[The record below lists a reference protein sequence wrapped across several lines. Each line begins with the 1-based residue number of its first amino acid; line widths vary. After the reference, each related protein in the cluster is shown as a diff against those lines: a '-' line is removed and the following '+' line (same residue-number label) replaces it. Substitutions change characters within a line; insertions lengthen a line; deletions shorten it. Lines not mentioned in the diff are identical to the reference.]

1 MKEAI
6 GTTFAILTALVSG
19 IAIVANKFFIIN
31 LDPTLFT
38 AIRALLIGL
47 GFLLISL
54 FKNNFKIRG
63 FNKVSWKYLL
73 TIGTVGGGMA
83 FLLFFSGLKLTTA
96 GRAAFLHKT
105 LPLYIAFFAFLFLRE
120 KITKKQILA
129 MSVMLFGTF
138 LILSS
143 QISFDVMI
151 GDFLVIGA
159 TMLWAVENIIAKH
172 AMTKK
177 ETNWVVTFSRM
188 FFGSVFLFGILLLMG
203 KVNLL
208 FLITGEQ
215 MLYILASTAI
225 LFCYVGCWYYSI
237 RWINVSKASALL
249 LIAPVVTLILGCVLL
264 GETVQYLQITGSIL
278 ILFGAYV
285 MVKIRSE
292 FIIE

>member
-54 FKNNFKIRG
+54 FKSNFKIRD

-73 TIGTVGGGMA
+73 TIGAVGGGMA
-83 FLLFFSGLKLTTA
+83 FLLFFSGLKFTTA

-188 FFGSVFLFGILLLMG
+188 FFGSVFLFGVLLLMG

-264 GETVQYLQITGSIL
+264 GETVQYLQIIGSIL